1 MRGHSMHD
9 NNKNAP
15 NLSELNRQGNA
26 VDTAAVRA
34 DSSAVTSFD
43 RWLARTLL
51 RIVGDPPFSIVLW
64 DGQEI
69 IAPNIVPQARVR
81 IDSRSA
87 IYKLMIDPNLHF
99 GDLYSAGRVDI
110 EGDFV
115 AFLESTY
122 IALNRRKEH
131 KISRWLSRLLR
142 GRRRTNTVSG
152 SRDNI
157 HHHYDIGNAFYE
169 LWLDRPA
176 MQYTCAYFPDPTISL
191 EDAQTAKMHHICRKL
206 RLEPGQTVVEAG
218 CGWGGLAAF
227 MAKHYGV
234 TVKAYNISHAQVAY
248 AQERAAREGLSKRV
262 EYVEDDYRNIQG
274 EYDVFVSIGML
285 EHAGPENEYEL
296 GGVVDRVLKDKGF
309 GLIHSIG
316 RNKETVENA
325 WIEKR
330 IFPGASPPSLRQM
343 MDIFE
348 PWSFSVLDV
357 ENLRLH
363 YAKTLEHWLGRFEAH
378 VDEIRERYDEA
389 FIRAW
394 RLYLAGSIAGFTTGS
409 MQLFQIV
416 FTRQKNNDLPWSRAH
431 LYEL

>member
-1 MRGHSMHD
+1 MRAHSMHD
-9 NNKNAP
+9 NKKNAP

-34 DSSAVTSFD
+34 RSGAVTRFD

-69 IAPNIVPQARVR
+69 IAPNIVPQARVK

-87 IYKLMIDPNLHF
+87 IYKLMIDPDLHF

-122 IALNRRKEH
+122 MALARRKGH

-142 GRRRTNTVSG
+142 GRRRTNTLSG
-152 SRDNI
+152 SRNNI

-169 LWLDRPA
+169 LWLDCPA

-206 RLEPGQTVVEAG
+206 RLEPGQIVVEAG

-296 GGVVDRVLKDKGF
+296 GGVVDRTLKDKGF

-316 RNKETVENA
+316 RNKEMMLNT

-363 YAKTLEHWLGRFEAH
+363 YAKTLEHWLARFEAH
-378 VDEIRERYDEA
+378 VDEIREQYDDP
-389 FIRAW
+389 FVRAW

-416 FTRQKNNDLPWSRAH
+416 FTRQRNNDLPWSRAH

>member
-1 MRGHSMHD
+1 MRAHSMHD
-9 NNKNAP
+9 NKKNAP

-34 DSSAVTSFD
+34 RSGAVTRFD

-69 IAPNIVPQARVR
+69 IAPNIVPQAKVK

-87 IYKLMIDPNLHF
+87 IYRLMIDPDLHF
-99 GDLYSAGRVDI
+99 GDLYSAGRVHI

-122 IALNRRKEH
+122 IALARRKGH

-142 GRRRTNTVSG
+142 GRRRTNTLSG
-152 SRDNI
+152 SRNNI

-169 LWLDRPA
+169 LWLDCPA

-206 RLEPGQTVVEAG
+206 RLEPGQIVVEAG

-227 MAKHYGV
+227 MVKHYGV

-285 EHAGPENEYEL
+285 EHAGLENEHEL

-316 RNKETVENA
+316 RNKEVMLNT

-363 YAKTLEHWLGRFEAH
+363 YAKTLEHWLARFEAH

-389 FIRAW
+389 FVRAW

-416 FTRQKNNDLPWSRAH
+416 FTRQRNNDLPWSRAH